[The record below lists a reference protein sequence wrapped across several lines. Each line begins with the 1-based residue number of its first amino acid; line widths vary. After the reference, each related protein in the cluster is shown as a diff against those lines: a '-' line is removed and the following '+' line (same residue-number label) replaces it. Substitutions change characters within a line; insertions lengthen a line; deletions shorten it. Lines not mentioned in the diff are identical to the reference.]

1 MTETISPVFLTG
13 LAIVIVAL
21 GLGVYSTYTSF
32 KKRARSRERAFLLA
46 SSLACWTLVMVV
58 LLSELFL
65 PNPFSYYMLI
75 AVLFAARSW
84 ATWWTGS
91 YERSGARRTFGNSAR
106 MKALNSRAIREYHH
120 GYEKTCRVAAGL
132 NCLWSLAGRSTDR
145 RRGHV

>member
-32 KKRARSRERAFLLA
+32 KNARGPRERAFLLA

-75 AVLFAARSW
+75 AVLFAAPVVGYVVDRQL
-84 ATWWTGS
+84 
-91 YERSGARRTFGNSAR
+91 RKIRRAEN
-106 MKALNSRAIREYHH
+106 IRELRAD
-120 GYEKTCRVAAGL
+120 ESAKQPC
-132 NCLWSLAGRSTDR
+132 D
-145 RRGHV
+145 